1 MRGKSLLCLIVGLA
15 LAVVTC
21 QAVDSSAPT
30 RVGTDAGM
38 AHALEPAQPAPR

>member
-1 MRGKSLLCLIVGLA
+1 MRGRSSLCLIVGLV
-15 LAVVTC
+15 LAAVTC

-38 AHALEPAQPAPR
+38 AHAFEPAQPAPR